1 MAKTQEKTPKYEI
14 ERRIRNVQE
23 WIMDDYPYGDIVRSI
38 VNKWGLSERQAQRYI
53 KTAYDEFKDK
63 EELSIEAKKAYYIK
77 RKKKLIRDMDPRVKT
92 TASGARAIN
101 KILDSMAELEG
112 IKINKVQLTGKD
124 GEPLIPEVGV
134 LPAVVILPNNGR
146 DIDDRDTK
154 G

>member
-1 MAKTQEKTPKYEI
+1 MAKTQDKTPKYEI

-53 KTAYDEFKDK
+53 KTAYEEFRDK
-63 EELSIEAKKAYYIK
+63 EDLSIESKKAYYIK

-112 IKINKVQLTGKD
+112 IKINKIQLTGKN
-124 GEPLIPEVGV
+124 GEPLDT
-134 LPAVVILPNNGR
+134 PAGPTIIILPNN
-146 DIDDRDTK
+146 DT
-154 G
+154 GG

>member
-1 MAKTQEKTPKYEI
+1 MAKTQDKTPKYEI

-53 KTAYDEFKDK
+53 KTAYEEFRDK
-63 EELSIEAKKAYYIK
+63 EELSIDSKKAYYIK

-112 IKINKVQLTGKD
+112 IKINKIQLTGKN
-124 GEPLIPEVGV
+124 GEPLDTPSVPSII
-134 LPAVVILPNNGR
+134 ILPNNG
-146 DIDDRDTK
+146 T
-154 G
+154 GG